1 MVLRIHFTAEDLL
14 GTRFAD
20 GPAPLL
26 EVELAVAMLQRPGAD
41 PAFAR
46 RQRLLGA
53 LAARS
58 VAPLTELVPAT
69 GAGPFFLDPLS
80 ADLEHGL
87 ELVRSSADTLVRSE
101 LGRICRNGLPVTPLM
116 RGLANQDRQAWQ
128 YLEASL
134 RASHAA
140 LIDAVWPRLRTGFDT
155 DLAWR
160 GQVQRE
166 QGLRGMLAGLHP
178 GSRWRGSILEIAVER
193 ELDFRLEGGGVLLL
207 PSAQWTGE
215 PLCAPLPDGSLLL
228 VYPALTPLPQLFEE
242 APAPGA
248 DPDEPVAA
256 LLGRTRSAVLRLT
269 LREPTTSQ
277 LARELGISAASAS
290 EHARA
295 LRRAGLVS
303 TVRAGRAVRH
313 SCTPLGHRLLA
324 AAARTSA
331 PRPGRASALVGGAR
345 TKTDGP
351 SENAGRNW

>member
-26 EVELAVAMLQRPGAD
+26 ELELAVAMRRRRDPD

-46 RQRLLGA
+46 RHRS
-53 LAARS
+53 LAAPAARAI
-58 VAPLTELVPAT
+58 APLNELVPAT

-80 ADLEHGL
+80 AGLEDGL
-87 ELVRSSADTLVRSE
+87 ELVRRATRTAVRGE
-101 LGRICRNGLPVTPLM
+101 LDRICRNGLPVTPLL
-116 RGLANQDRQAWQ
+116 RGLAHEDRQAWQ
-128 YLEASL
+128 QLERSL
-134 RASHAA
+134 RAAHTA
-140 LIDAVWPRLRTGFDT
+140 LVDPVWPQLRAGFDT

-166 QGLRGMLAGLHP
+166 QGLRGMLAGLYP
-178 GSRWRGSILEIAVER
+178 GSRWLGSTLEIAVAKQVEV
-193 ELDFRLEGGGVLLL
+193 RLEGGGVLLL

-215 PLCAPLPDGSLLL
+215 PLCGPLPDGSLLL
-228 VYPALTPLPQLFEE
+228 LYPALTPLPHLYLAER

-269 LREPTTSQ
+269 LREPTTGQ
-277 LARELGISAASAS
+277 LARELGISPASAS

-295 LRRAGLVS
+295 LRRAGLV
-303 TVRAGRAVRH
+303 TTARAGRAVRH
-313 SCTPLGHRLLA
+313 SCTPLGHRLIA
-324 AAARTSA
+324 AAGTPARQA
-331 PRPGRASALVGGAR
+331 
-345 TKTDGP
+345 
-351 SENAGRNW
+351 

>member
-1 MVLRIHFTAEDLL
+1 MALRIHFTAEDLL

-20 GPAPLL
+20 GPAPLMEL
-26 EVELAVAMLQRPGAD
+26 ELAVAMLQRRDVG

-46 RQRLLGA
+46 RHRLLGA
-53 LAARS
+53 TAGRS
-58 VAPLTELVPAT
+58 VAPLRELVPAS

-80 ADLEHGL
+80 TDLAHGL
-87 ELVRSSADTLVRSE
+87 ESVRSSTNTLVRSE
-101 LGRICRNGLPVTPLM
+101 LDRVCRNGLPVTPLM
-116 RGLANQDRQAWQ
+116 RGLASEDRQAWQ
-128 YLEASL
+128 HLEGSL
-134 RASHAA
+134 RAAHAA
-140 LIDAVWPRLRTGFDT
+140 LVETVWPRLRAGFDT
-155 DLAWR
+155 DVAWR

-178 GSRWRGSILEIAVER
+178 GSRWRGSTLEIAVAKQVEY
-193 ELDFRLEGGGVLLL
+193 RLEGGGVLLL

-215 PLCAPLPDGSLLL
+215 PLCGPLPDGSLLL
-228 VYPALTPLPQLFEE
+228 VYPALTPLPYLAEE
-242 APAPGA
+242 SPAPGA

-277 LARELGISAASAS
+277 LARELGISVASAS

-313 SCTPLGHRLLA
+313 SCTLLGHRLLA
-324 AAARTSA
+324 AAQAPA
-331 PRPGRASALVGGAR
+331 PRPA
-345 TKTDGP
+345 P
-351 SENAGRNW
+351 STQRRR

>member
-26 EVELAVAMLQRPGAD
+26 ELELTVAMLQRPGVD

-46 RQRLLGA
+46 RNRLLGA
-53 LAARS
+53 AASRS
-58 VAPLTELVPAT
+58 VVPLTELVPAT

-80 ADLEHGL
+80 VDLEHGL
-87 ELVRSSADTLVRSE
+87 ELVRSSTNEVVRSE
-101 LGRICRNGLPVTPLM
+101 LDRICRNGLPVTPLM
-116 RGLANQDRQAWQ
+116 RGLANADRQAWR
-128 YLEASL
+128 YLEDSL
-134 RASHAA
+134 RTSHSA
-140 LIDAVWPRLRTGFDT
+140 LIDAVWPRLRTGFDI

-166 QGLRGMLAGLHP
+166 QGLRGMLAGLYP
-178 GSRWRGSILEIAVER
+178 GSRWRGSTLEIAVAR
-193 ELDFRLEGGGVLLL
+193 QLDFRLEGGGVLLL

-215 PLCAPLPDGSLLL
+215 PLCGPLPDGPLLL
-228 VYPALTPLPQLFEE
+228 VYPALTPLPHLPEE

-248 DPDEPVAA
+248 APEEPVAA

-277 LARELGISAASAS
+277 LARELGISVASAS
-290 EHARA
+290 EHTRT

-324 AAARTSA
+324 AAQFPA
-331 PRPGRASALVGGAR
+331 PPPLPDRAGAAVTASR
-345 TKTDGP
+345 AVAGP
-351 SENAGRNW
+351 